1 MRKEYYKL
9 VRNKVPLLKVKEG
22 TNTKV
27 EVLSDNNLYRLEL
40 ESVLDDKVED
50 LKKLKSVDNFAE
62 LLEVIKALAE
72 LQGISM
78 SDVINVNELKCQMY
92 GDYSDRIY
100 LEYEEII

>member
-9 VRNKVPLLKVKEG
+9 VRSKVPILKAKEG
-22 TNTKV
+22 ANTKV
-27 EVLSDNNLYRLEL
+27 EVLSDNKLYRLEL
-40 ESVLDDKVED
+40 ESALDDKVED
-50 LKKLKSVDNFAE
+50 LKKSKSVDNFAE

-78 SDVINVNELKCQMY
+78 SDIINVNELKCQMY

-100 LEYEEII
+100 LEYEETI